1 LEKRY
6 KVAYQLELSPQLLDV
21 HDVFHVSQL
30 KKCLRVPEKQILMED
45 LDAIEN
51 LSYRISSQ
59 DTRNNRESYLEQEY
73 QDVQGAVEPSSE
85 ENATW
90 EREEEFKAGF
100 LNFFSNLSE
109 SRGRDSF

>member
-59 DTRNNRESYLEQEY
+59 DTRNIRESYLKQEY
-73 QDVQGAVEPSSE
+73 QDVQGAVEPSYRGKCYLGERRRIQSRISE
-85 ENATW
+85 
-90 EREEEFKAGF
+90 F
-100 LNFFSNLSE
+100 LF
-109 SRGRDSF
+109 